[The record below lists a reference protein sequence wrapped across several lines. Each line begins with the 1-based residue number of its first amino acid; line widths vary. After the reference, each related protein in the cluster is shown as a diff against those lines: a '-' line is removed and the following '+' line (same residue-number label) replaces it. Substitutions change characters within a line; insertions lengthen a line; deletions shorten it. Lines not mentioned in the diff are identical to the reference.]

1 MGWTAVRSIGA
12 KPAEP
17 KFPFPK
23 PAADK
28 PLASSKGQ
36 EKVVLAGGCFWG
48 VEAVYDHTK
57 GVIKAVSGYAGGHV
71 ENPGYEMVST
81 GLSGH
86 AESVEVTFDPSQI
99 SFGQILMIYFS
110 VAHDPTQLNRQGPD
124 VGSQYRSAIFY
135 TTEDQKRIATA
146 YVEQI
151 NAAKTYPSKNR
162 DPEIAPPSKPFIA
175 LRNITSRLS
184 RIAHDPSPTSFTT
197 TSPQTLEPEKR
208 LPRFLRK
215 KLTTRRAGL
224 LLARPATARLGN
236 FSALVAPVYPELRGH
251 LAGVFS

>member
-1 MGWTAVRSIGA
+1 MRSPYIGKAFAVIVIVLFLGWSVVRSVGA

-17 KFPFPK
+17 KMPFPK
-23 PAADK
+23 PTTDE
-28 PLASSKGQ
+28 PLASAKSQ

-57 GVIKAVSGYAGGHV
+57 GVIKAVSGYSGGHV
-71 ENPGYEMVST
+71 EHPGYEMVST
-81 GLSGH
+81 GLTGH

-151 NAAKTYPSKNR
+151 NAAKTYPSKIVTQ
-162 DPEIAPPSKPFIA
+162 IAPLTAFYRAEDYHQHYLESHLGQPYIVYNDLPK
-175 LRNITSRLS
+175 LS
-184 RIAHDPSPTSFTT
+184 N
-197 TSPQTLEPEKR
+197 L
-208 LPRFLRK
+208 K
-215 KLTTRRAGL
+215 K
-224 LLARPATARLGN
+224 
-236 FSALVAPVYPELRGH
+236 SYPEFY
-251 LAGVFS
+251 VKSD